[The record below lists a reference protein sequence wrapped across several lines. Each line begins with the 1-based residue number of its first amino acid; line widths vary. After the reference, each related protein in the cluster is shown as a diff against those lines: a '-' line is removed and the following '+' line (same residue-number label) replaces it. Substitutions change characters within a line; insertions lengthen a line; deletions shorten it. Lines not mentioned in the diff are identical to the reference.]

1 MNNTARTVRL
11 AYSKEDVAKIKSVLK
26 DGFDV
31 EKYKYFVPTSLSADG
46 EYICALIQQTNDNN
60 PAIIA
65 VRLKQ

>member
-1 MNNTARTVRL
+1 M
-11 AYSKEDVAKIKSVLK
+11 LK